1 MCKISVI
8 IPVYNT
14 GSKLRECVDSILNQ
28 SYKDLEVILVDD
40 CSRDDTFEIME
51 EYAEKDERVKV
62 IKNTINRGAGFS
74 RNRGL
79 DIASGSY
86 ITFVDSDDYLELD
99 TYEAVVDAIKNNDN
113 PDIVRFSQN
122 SFLEVGKIKV
132 NLDFFTNNVFNK
144 HRGVLYPKKEHR
156 YVALETP
163 GVCNKV
169 FKRELIGDTR
179 FIEGK
184 KWEDYPFCTFLLGKA
199 SKVVFVEKGGYIYR
213 HSAKG
218 GNTTMGDV
226 KKPTNRIL
234 EIYDCCDLLEEEYK
248 QAGLFDT
255 YENALRGNQKIH
267 STQRVRD
274 VMFSRSPSHEQKK
287 IIINSL
293 LNLTEVKY
301 GPVFTDEM
309 YLSLK
314 KEKMFYAGRMGI
326 IEKVYSDSSLRTESS
341 ETVLK
346 TRIKSLF

>member
-8 IPVYNT
+8 IPAYNT
-14 GSKLRECVDSILNQ
+14 GSTLKECVDSILNQ

-40 CSRDDTFEIME
+40 CSKDDTYAIME
-51 EYAEKDERVKV
+51 EYADNDSRVK
-62 IKNTINRGAGFS
+62 IIRNSINSGAGFS

-79 DIASGSY
+79 DIATGNY

-99 TYEAVVDAIKNNDN
+99 TYESVVDAIKNNDN
-113 PDIVRFSQN
+113 PDIVRYSQN

-132 NLDFFTNNVFNK
+132 NLDFFTNNVYNRR
-144 HRGVLYPKKEHR
+144 HGVLFPKKEHQ

-179 FIEGK
+179 FVEGK

-199 SKVVFVEKGGYIYR
+199 DKVVFAEKGGYIYR
-213 HSAKG
+213 HSIKG

-226 KKPTNRIL
+226 KKPTNRTL

-248 QAGLFDT
+248 QADLFDT
-255 YENALRGNQKIH
+255 YEKALRGNQKIH

-274 VMFSRSPSHEQKK
+274 VMFS
-287 IIINSL
+287 
-293 LNLTEVKY
+293 
-301 GPVFTDEM
+301 
-309 YLSLK
+309 
-314 KEKMFYAGRMGI
+314 
-326 IEKVYSDSSLRTESS
+326 
-341 ETVLK
+341 
-346 TRIKSLF
+346 KSLSRS